1 MNIYTNT
8 FFDKIFSKIHSKTH
22 QIAPFK
28 KKLGKQAPKPPS
40 KRCLCK
46 YPHFSKIKFNPPPP
60 RKEILDTPL
69 APLAKFTLGGSYLF
83 MKCDV
88 IIHEK

>member
-28 KKLGKQAPKPPS
+28 KNWGSKPQNPLANAAYANTPTFLKLS
-40 KRCLCK
+40 
-46 YPHFSKIKFNPPPP
+46 STPPPP
-60 RKEILDTPL
+60 PPKRNLRYAT
-69 APLAKFTLGGSYLF
+69 GSTGKVHAWGFLF
-83 MKCDV
+83 
-88 IIHEK
+88 IHEM